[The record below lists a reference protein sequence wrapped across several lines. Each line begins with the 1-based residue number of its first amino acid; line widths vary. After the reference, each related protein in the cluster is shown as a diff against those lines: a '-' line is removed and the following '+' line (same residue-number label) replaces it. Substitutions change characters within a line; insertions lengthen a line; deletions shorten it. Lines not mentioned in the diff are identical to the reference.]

1 MLRFSTSIIF
11 FDSLSRIY
19 QGSSATLEFV
29 AEDLGDQFE
38 VEEQPL
44 SGVSYDKS
52 GLELHFVARDGR
64 HLVHRIERPKRVQL
78 EEGDDGFVAAL
89 AIESDGDP
97 RAIVRFRPPLHR
109 SCFPPIRETAFRE
122 SGQRRHSHYG

>member
-1 MLRFSTSIIF
+1 MQTRTIAPDRYKPF

-19 QGSSATLEFV
+19 QGSTATLEFV

-52 GLELHFVARDGR
+52 GLELHFIARDGS

-78 EEGDDGFVAAL
+78 EEGDNGLVEAL

-97 RAIVRFRPPLHR
+97 RAIVRFHPPVASRLLA
-109 SCFPPIRETAFRE
+109 P
-122 SGQRRHSHYG
+122 GNQ

>member
-1 MLRFSTSIIF
+1 MQTRTIAPDRYKSF

-19 QGSSATLEFV
+19 QGSTATLEFV

-52 GLELHFVARDGR
+52 GLELHFVARDGS
-64 HLVHRIERPKRVQL
+64 HLTHRIERPKRVQL
-78 EEGDDGFVAAL
+78 EEGDSGLVEAL

-97 RAIVRFRPPLHR
+97 RAIVRFHPPVASRLLAAGNH
-109 SCFPPIRETAFRE
+109 
-122 SGQRRHSHYG
+122 

>member
-1 MLRFSTSIIF
+1 MQTRTISPDRYKTF

-52 GLELHFVARDGR
+52 GLELHFIARDGS
-64 HLVHRIERPKRVQL
+64 HLVHRVEHPKSIQI
-78 EEGDDGFVAAL
+78 EEGDDGLVEAL

-97 RAIVRFRPPLHR
+97 RAIVRLHPPVASRLLTQG
-109 SCFPPIRETAFRE
+109 S
-122 SGQRRHSHYG
+122 Q